1 MSEETDFSKRNQ
13 SIAQIWKVLSDE
25 VIYIPIH
32 IQTLAYAMKSDLDIP
47 VDLSNAPKL
56 KFVKVKK

>member
-1 MSEETDFSKRNQ
+1 M
-13 SIAQIWKVLSDE
+13 SDE